1 MKAHCAPRALLVFA
15 AILLWAGF
23 AARGDTLVLKE
34 EAYVRG
40 PHVLLG
46 EVAVIE
52 GTRAP
57 ELATV
62 ELGSA
67 ALPGDSK
74 RLHASLV
81 EARIRNAGID
91 LDGIEVQGAPAVKAT
106 TLHFEVTRDMIAASL
121 REFIELE
128 MPWPLN
134 HAEIDI
140 YPTAYQFRVP
150 DGIID
155 FDWRANPQYAYL
167 GTGVFRGEL
176 LVDGEVQKRFTLKAS
191 VEAYGDVV
199 VAATD
204 IPRGSPLSPGALR
217 TEKRALS
224 KLEHGVFTG
233 IEDLRGYVARTTI
246 FPGQE
251 LTVRRV
257 KPQILVD
264 RNQVVIVKTRAGSLQ
279 VQTQARA
286 MTPGAAGDAIICANL
301 HSGEKFQ
308 GIVQPDGTV
317 AVP

>member
-1 MKAHCAPRALLVFA
+1 MKALSAPRGLLVLA
-15 AILLWAGF
+15 AILLGGCLSAP
-23 AARGDTLVLKE
+23 GDTLMLKE
-34 EAYVRG
+34 EAFVRG
-40 PHVLLG
+40 PNVLLG
-46 EVAVIE
+46 EVALID
-52 GTRAP
+52 GTLAP
-57 ELATV
+57 ELSAL

-67 ALPGDSK
+67 ALPGDSR

-91 LDGIEVQGAPAVKAT
+91 MDGIEVRGAAAVKAT

-128 MPWPLN
+128 MPWPLRDT
-134 HAEIDI
+134 EIDI

-150 DGIID
+150 DGVID
-155 FDWRANPQYAYL
+155 IDWRANPQYGYL
-167 GTGVFRGEL
+167 GTGAFRGEL

-204 IPRGSPLSPGALR
+204 IARGNPLSPGALR

-224 KLEHGVFTG
+224 KLDRGVFTHVG
-233 IEDLRGYVARTTI
+233 ELAGYVARTTI

-251 LTVRRV
+251 ITSRRV

-264 RNQVVIVKTRAGSLQ
+264 RNQIVIVQMRAGTLE

-286 MTPGAAGDAIICANL
+286 MTPGAAGDTIICANIN
-301 HSGEKFQ
+301 SGEKFQ
-308 GIVQPDGTV
+308 GIVRSDGV
-317 AVP
+317 VVVP